1 VKCQPE
7 TRRLRTRLPVSD
19 NAVPASPAALFI
31 SAGVAVSIGS
41 VSLGFL
47 FASIPSSACLDAS
60 ESSMHRYGPRRLRH
74 EEDGRAQQE
83 VHNGTELRIRTRHHP
98 VSQIVVSVP
107 GGVAEDGNTH
117 KLPAEVR
124 VHVVERYQRG

>member
-1 VKCQPE
+1 MKCQPE
-7 TRRLRTRLPVSD
+7 TRRLRTRLPVSG
-19 NAVPASPAALFI
+19 NVVPASPAASFI
-31 SAGVAVSIGS
+31 PAGVAVSIGS

-83 VHNGTELRIRTRHHP
+83 VHNGTELRVRTRDYP
-98 VSQIVVSVP
+98 VSQKVVSVP
-107 GGVAEDGNTH
+107 GGVADEGDCH
-117 KLPAEVR
+117 ELPS
-124 VHVVERYQRG
+124 